1 MEIKRLVKE
10 DAGIYKPLR
19 LEALKNSPEAFGSS
33 YEEEKDLGLEVTE
46 RRFSQENS
54 FTFGAFEEN
63 RLIGTVSLVRE
74 TKRKFQHRASIFAM
88 YVQKDSRRK
97 GAGRKLME
105 AAIEKARSL
114 DGLEQILL
122 TVVSSNAGAKNLYAG
137 LGFTVYGED
146 KRALKLETEYFDETL
161 MVLYV

>member
-19 LEALKNSPEAFGSS
+19 LEALRNNPEAFGSS
-33 YEEEKDLGLEVTE
+33 YEEEKGLPLEVTE

-63 RLIGTVSLVRE
+63 RLIGSVSLVRE

-88 YVQKDSRRK
+88 YVQKEYRRK

-105 AAIEKARSL
+105 AAIGKARSL
-114 DGLEQILL
+114 EGLEQLLL

-146 KRALKLETEYFDETL
+146 KRALKLEAEYFDETL
-161 MVLYV
+161 MVLYL